1 MAFFPELFFDHLGD
15 VGEHLVGQR
24 MAGAFGGGGGEQD
37 EGVAVALLR
46 VVGSTSVVC
55 LPEVSAVLL
64 VAVAL
69 PKVSHAVVDDV
80 GRAWSSE
87 QVADGITM
95 HHTGAGMDAAGGIID
110 AKRLAVARQVVET
123 ALRVD
128 GRTLK
133 EVEQAVGLCQ
143 QPLAMIG
150 AGAPGG
156 GG

>member
-1 MAFFPELFFDHLGD
+1 VALFPELFFDHLCD
-15 VGEHLVGQR
+15 IGEHLVGQR
-24 MAGAFGGGGGEQD
+24 MAGAFGGGGGEED

-46 VVGSTSVVC
+46 VVGITGVVG
-55 LPEVSAVLL
+55 LPEIAAVLS
-64 VAVAL
+64 VAVTL
-69 PKVSHAVVDDV
+69 PEIAHAVVHDV

-95 HHTGAGMDAAGGIID
+95 HHAGAGMDAAGGIID
-110 AKRLAVARQVVET
+110 AKRLAIARQVVEA

-128 GRTLK
+128 GRTL
-133 EVEQAVGLCQ
+133 EEIEQAVGLCQ